1 MTRYRISL
9 RSRTEELRRS
19 IPLVTL
25 DKYETQKALTQIA
38 KEETLHLGDIIRLE
52 TYDGR
57 PVTP

>member
-38 KEETLHLGDIIRLE
+38 KEETLDIIRLE